1 MVVVGLS
8 AMLYQLR
15 SRWTGLGAVFDV
27 GWHRLYSG
35 VQRPI
40 VAQVKFL
47 VDGVNAIFHRL
58 GAQHQLLGDGGVV
71 VALGHHVQHFLLARG

>member
-1 MVVVGLS
+1 MVVAGLS

-27 GWHRLYSG
+27 GSYRLYLG

-47 VDGVNAIFHRL
+47 GDGVNAIFHRL

-71 VALGHHVQHFLLARG
+71 VALGHHRQHFLLARG